1 MLNIRQIAPAGIAH
15 FKQRFEDA
23 YYRDELIDRIYQD
36 QLRYFGIY
44 QMTELIGGF
53 VLYEGG
59 RGPLKTLITPPF
71 HPHIGLFVFN
81 AQVSNTEIIDAL
93 QRFVR
98 EPYVC
103 YLKLDLPLAFHQK
116 DLPMPWRERW
126 TYRLHLQQSNASL
139 LAGVHATIKSSFQKS
154 QREGCVFQEVSDKEQ
169 VIRLI
174 HSNLHQ
180 KNVKYK
186 SQLLDHIH
194 HYFCDHPFAKY
205 FGTFK
210 DGHLVAANIL
220 YMDRGVA
227 YHLFSAFDRS
237 LSLNYA
243 NSAHLLATL
252 IHLQA
257 HSPEIHTFDFEG
269 STVPS
274 IDFYFKR
281 FGGIQCTYPSIYY
294 SRLPFIFKQPE

>member
-1 MLNIRQIAPAGIAH
+1 MLNIRHIAPAGLAT

-23 YYRDELIDRIYQD
+23 YYRDELIDRVYHH

-71 HPHIGLFVFN
+71 HPHIGLFVTTPH
-81 AQVSNTEIIDAL
+81 VRHSEIIDAL

-103 YLKLDLPLAFHQK
+103 YVKLDLPLAFHQK
-116 DLPMPWRERW
+116 ELPSPWRERW
-126 TYRLHLQQSNASL
+126 TYRLNLQQSQASL
-139 LAGVHATIKSSFQKS
+139 LAGVHATIKSSYQKS
-154 QREGCVFQEVSDKEQ
+154 VREGCVFQEAPDKDQ
-169 VIRLI
+169 VIGLI
-174 HSNLHQ
+174 HSNLNL
-180 KNVKYK
+180 KNIKYK
-186 SQLLDHIH
+186 SQVLDHIH
-194 HYFCDHPFAKY
+194 HYLCNHPFAKY
-205 FGTFK
+205 FGTYK
-210 DGHLVAANIL
+210 DDQLVAANIV
-220 YMDRGVA
+220 YVDRGVA

-237 LSLNYA
+237 LALNYA
-243 NSAHLLATL
+243 NAAHLLATL
-252 IHLQA
+252 IHLQT
-257 HSPEIHTFDFEG
+257 HSPELYTFDFEG

-281 FGGIQCTYPSIYY
+281 FGGIQCVYPSIYY
-294 SRLPFIFKQPE
+294 SRLPFIFKQPV